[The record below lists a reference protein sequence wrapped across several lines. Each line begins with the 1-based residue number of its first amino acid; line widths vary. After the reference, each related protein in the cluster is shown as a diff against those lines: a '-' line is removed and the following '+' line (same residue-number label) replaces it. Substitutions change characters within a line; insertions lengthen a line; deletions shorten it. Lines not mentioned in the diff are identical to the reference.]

1 MPRALD
7 MVEAGRK
14 MPLPRAK
21 PAIPTEV
28 ASKTNGKS
36 DKTDGGKSENNKSE
50 STKPEN
56 GKSGD
61 AKSKAGRSKSGS

>member
-1 MPRALD
+1 

-21 PAIPTEV
+21 PPIPTEV
-28 ASKTNGKS
+28 ASKSNAKS
-36 DKTDGGKSENNKSE
+36 DKTDGKSENNKSE
-50 STKPEN
+50 GTKSENTKSEN
-56 GKSGD
+56 GKSGE